1 MTRFS
6 CPYLNGEVE
15 LTDEREQHIAAQHP
29 DLLPAHRAALADVL
43 ADPDSVR
50 RSIRFGHAR
59 LFARWFDNIRGGKHV
74 VIVAVTDAAPYNRH
88 WIITAYIARKLSEG
102 VIEWQKN

>member
-1 MTRFS
+1 MTLFP

-29 DLLPAHRAALADVL
+29 DLLPAHRDALANVL

-50 RSIRFGHAR
+50 LSARFGNAR
-59 LFARWFDNIRGGKHV
+59 LFTRWVNNVGGGKHV
-74 VIVAVTDAAPYNRH
+74 VVVAVSDATPYNRH
-88 WIITAYIARKLSEG
+88 WVITAYVARKLSEG
-102 VIEWQKN
+102 AIEWQKS